1 MTRGFGRGIALKSVA
16 VLLLG
21 SCALPAIAQ
30 EAGTINVTAD
40 QLVNS
45 NDDAANWLMYNRT
58 YDGHRYSPLS
68 EINKDTVKNLKMAYS
83 LALAPPTGAV
93 GNYKFGGLEGT
104 PLVVDGHMFLTDS
117 AARVYKLDLT
127 GGKKAVIEWIM
138 DPEIEVDPVVVEPF
152 NNKGVAL
159 LGNNVYSLAMDGRL
173 IATNADT
180 GEVVWEQ
187 NVKDDPKQGFTM
199 APLAIGNNILIGT
212 ANGDAGGQHWIEAR
226 DATTG
231 ESVWK
236 FRTIPGPDEPGG
248 DSWKDENNAW
258 KDGGGATW
266 NTGTYD
272 PATGLTYWGVGNPH
286 PTDPTARPG
295 DNLYTNS
302 LVALNAADGKLAFH
316 FQYTPNESW
325 DYDEV
330 GAHVLVK
337 SEINGEERALVTHF
351 GRNGF
356 YYGLDANNG
365 SFINGGQYVDKLT
378 WSKGLDPKTGK
389 PVEYDASLDV
399 QTYNPGTRPG
409 GTEDACPNI
418 QGGTNYFPVSYDE
431 QTKKLYAVAIEGC
444 VVGFSISGTTTGSV
458 VQLDPATGAITK
470 KAATDFIP
478 YGGTLSTAGGL
489 VFTSQTDG
497 TFEAR
502 DAETLEQLWS
512 VNLGSQISAPPM
524 TYEVNGKQY
533 LAILVGASPIFD
545 LLGYGSKSGDPDQ
558 VANMQTSSTV
568 YFFAL

>member
-1 MTRGFGRGIALKSVA
+1 MTRGFKRGIAI
-16 VLLLG
+16 LLLG
-21 SCALPAIAQ
+21 GCALPALAQ
-30 EAGTINVTAD
+30 DAGTINVTAD
-40 QLVNS
+40 QLVKA

-58 YDGHRYSPLS
+58 YDGHRYSPLD

-127 GGKKAVIEWIM
+127 GGKKAVIEWVM
-138 DPEIEVDPVVVEPF
+138 DPETEVDPVIVEPF

-187 NVKDDPKQGFTM
+187 TVKDDPKQGFTM

-212 ANGDAGGQHWIEAR
+212 ANGDAGGLHFIEAR
-226 DATTG
+226 DAATG
-231 ESVWK
+231 DSVWK
-236 FRTIPGPDEPGG
+236 FHTIPGPDEPGG
-248 DSWKDENNAW
+248 DSWKGDTNAW

-266 NTGTYD
+266 GTGTYD

-286 PTDPTARPG
+286 PTDPTLRPG

-302 LVALNAADGKLAFH
+302 LVALNANNGKLAFH

-325 DYDEV
+325 DYDEI
-330 GAHVLVK
+330 GSHVLVK
-337 SEINGEERALVTHF
+337 SEVNGEERALVTHF

-365 SFINGGQYVDKLT
+365 SFVNGGQYVDKLT

-389 PVEYDASLDV
+389 PVEYDSSLDV

-409 GTEDACPNI
+409 GTEEACPNI
-418 QGGTNYFPVSYDE
+418 QGGTNYFPVSFDE

-444 VVGFSISGTTTGSV
+444 VIGFSISGTTTGSV

-502 DAETLEQLWS
+502 DAESLDVLWS
-512 VNLGSQISAPPM
+512 VNLGSQIAAPPI
-524 TYEVNGKQY
+524 TYSVNGKQY
-533 LAILVGASPIFD
+533 LAIEVGASPIFD
-545 LLGYGSKSGDPDQ
+545 LLGYGAKSGDPDQ
-558 VANMQTSSTV
+558 VANMQTSATV